1 MFLLPIRA
9 ASSANIGTFLSFAS
23 YLSQIQLVKV
33 FRLSQFVRHEP
44 LAFVETEQICRPPC
58 YGKLRVFSF
67 FNSIFTRPCLFC
79 HGTLI
84 PNRINSILC
93 LSKRGDVCLKLCVTL
108 SWHPTCTISN
118 ILRIN
123 SQFESGKQP
132 CEREGGDSKLIP

>member
-1 MFLLPIRA
+1 MFLLQIRA

-23 YLSQIQLVKV
+23 YLSQMQLVKV

-67 FNSIFTRPCLFC
+67 FNSIFTRPCLFY

-108 SWHPTCTISN
+108 SWHPTCTISH

-132 CEREGGDSKLIP
+132 CVREGGDSKLIP